1 LTGRPINSLAPAPP
15 KNKEIAMPPRNQR
28 DPEATRNALLEAAE
42 EIFLRKGFGN
52 TSLSEI
58 ARQAGITKSLI
69 HHYFGSK
76 EGLWRE
82 VKTRRFMHYANR
94 QMEMLQT
101 VEPSVALMK
110 DSMAFYFDFLR
121 RNPQIVRILAW
132 MFLEQDQKEC
142 LDLDR
147 ELIAQGVESTRDSQ
161 RRGLLR
167 GDIDPRFIVFVFIGL
182 CQNWFQDK
190 VHFQESFG
198 TDGLTGDLDTSYLET
213 ILKIFFEGLLP
224 RDPSP

>member
-1 LTGRPINSLAPAPP
+1 
-15 KNKEIAMPPRNQR
+15 MPPRNQR

-42 EIFLRKGFGN
+42 DIFLRKGFGN
-52 TSLSEI
+52 TSISEI
-58 ARQAGITKSLI
+58 ARHAGITKSLI

-101 VEPSVALMK
+101 DQPSVALMK
-110 DSMAFYFDFLR
+110 DSLAFYFDFLR

-147 ELIAQGVESTRDSQ
+147 ELIAQGVEKTRESQ
-161 RRGLLR
+161 KLGLLR
-167 GDIDPRFIVFVFIGL
+167 DDIDPRFIIFVFIGL

-198 TDGLTGDLDTSYLET
+198 TDGLTGDLDASYLET
-213 ILKIFFEGLLP
+213 ILKIFFEGILP
-224 RDPSP
+224 RESSP

>member
-1 LTGRPINSLAPAPP
+1 VAP
-15 KNKEIAMPPRNQR
+15 KKERNMPPNSQR

-42 EIFLRKGFGN
+42 EIFLHKGFGN

-58 ARQAGITKSLI
+58 AKRAGITKSLI

-82 VKTRRFMHYANR
+82 VKTRRFMHYATR

-101 VEPSVALMK
+101 GQPDAELMK
-110 DSMAFYFDFLR
+110 ASMSLYFDFLR

-147 ELIAQGVESTRDSQ
+147 ELIAKGVEKTRESQ
-161 RRGLLR
+161 QLGVVR

-198 TDGLTGDLDTSYLET
+198 TEGITGDLDANYLET
-213 ILKIFFEGLLP
+213 ILKIFFEGVLP
-224 RDPSP
+224 RTPVK

>member
-1 LTGRPINSLAPAPP
+1 
-15 KNKEIAMPPRNQR
+15 MPPRHQR
-28 DPEATRNALLEAAE
+28 DPEATRNALLDAAE

-58 ARQAGITKSLI
+58 ARRAGITKSLI

-82 VKTRRFMHYANR
+82 VKTRRFMHYATR

-101 VEPSVALMK
+101 GQATAELMR
-110 DSMAFYFDFLR
+110 DSMSLYFDFLR

-147 ELIAQGVESTRDSQ
+147 ELIAKGVEKTRESQ
-161 RRGLLR
+161 QLGMLR
-167 GDIDPRFIVFVFIGL
+167 DDIDPRFIVFVFIGL

-190 VHFQESFG
+190 VHFEESFG
-198 TDGLTGDLDTSYLET
+198 TDGITGDLNENYLET
-213 ILKIFFEGLLP
+213 ILKIFFEGVLP
-224 RDPSP
+224 RETKE

>member
-1 LTGRPINSLAPAPP
+1 MSQ
-15 KNKEIAMPPRNQR
+15 RNQR
-28 DPEATRNALLEAAE
+28 DPEATRSALLEAAE

-58 ARQAGITKSLI
+58 ARRAGITKSLI

-76 EGLWRE
+76 EGLWQE
-82 VKTRRFMHYANR
+82 VKTRRFMLYAER

-101 VEPSVALMK
+101 DQPSVALMK
-110 DSMAFYFDFLR
+110 ASMALYFDFLR

-147 ELIAQGVESTRDSQ
+147 ELIAQGVEKIRISQELGQLRD
-161 RRGLLR
+161 
-167 GDIDPRFIVFVFIGL
+167 DIDPRFILFIFTGL
-182 CQNWFQDK
+182 CQHWFQDK
-190 VHFQESFG
+190 VHFKESFG
-198 TDGLTGDLDTSYLET
+198 TEDMTGDLDAGYMET
-213 ILKIFFEGLLP
+213 ILKIFFEGILP
-224 RDPSP
+224 RESAG

>member
-1 LTGRPINSLAPAPP
+1 LFGTSSKPSQA
-15 KNKEIAMPPRNQR
+15 KEITMPPRNQR
-28 DPEATRNALLEAAE
+28 DPEATRNALLDAAE
-42 EIFLRKGFGN
+42 EIFLKKGFGN

-58 ARQAGITKSLI
+58 AKRAGITKSLI

-101 VEPSVALMK
+101 DAPSVSLMR

-121 RNPQIVRILAW
+121 HNPQIVRILAW

-147 ELIAQGVESTRDSQ
+147 ELIAQAVEKTRVSQ
-161 RRGLLR
+161 EMGLLR
-167 GDIDPRFIVFVFIGL
+167 DDIDPRFIIFVFIGL

-198 TDGLTGDLDTSYLET
+198 TDGIAGDLDANYLAT
-213 ILKIFFEGLLP
+213 ILKIFFEGILP
-224 RDPSP
+224 REPAQ

>member
-1 LTGRPINSLAPAPP
+1 
-15 KNKEIAMPPRNQR
+15 MPPGNQR

-42 EIFLRKGFGN
+42 DIFLRKGFGN

-58 ARQAGITKSLI
+58 ARRAGITKSLI

-82 VKTRRFMHYANR
+82 VKPRRFMHYADR

-101 VEPSVALMK
+101 GRPDVKLMK

-147 ELIAQGVESTRDSQ
+147 ELIAHGVEKTRESQ
-161 RRGLLR
+161 KLGLLR
-167 GDIDPRFIVFVFIGL
+167 DDIDPRFIVFVFIGL

-198 TDGLTGDLDTSYLET
+198 TDGIAGDLDANYLET
-213 ILKIFFEGLLP
+213 ILKIFFEGVVP
-224 RDPSP
+224 RTPA

>member
-1 LTGRPINSLAPAPP
+1 
-15 KNKEIAMPPRNQR
+15 MPPGNQR

-58 ARQAGITKSLI
+58 AKRAGITKSLI

-82 VKTRRFMHYANR
+82 VKTRRFMHYAER
-94 QMEMLQT
+94 QKEMLQT
-101 VEPSVALMK
+101 GQPSVKLMK

-147 ELIAQGVESTRDSQ
+147 ELIAQGVDKTRESQKLGMLRD
-161 RRGLLR
+161 
-167 GDIDPRFIVFVFIGL
+167 DIDPRFIIFIFIGL

-190 VHFQESFG
+190 VHFKESFG
-198 TDGLTGDLDTSYLET
+198 TEGITGDLDENYLKV
-213 ILKIFFEGLLP
+213 ILKIFFEGILP
-224 RDPSP
+224 RTPSE